1 MNPSSL
7 TIGWNWGLLAGCCSN
22 MDLKKMEDVGMP
34 LRHPGEA
41 RVLCL
46 RLADVTEVSLQQS
59 SIWR

>member
-1 MNPSSL
+1 
-7 TIGWNWGLLAGCCSN
+7 

-46 RLADVTEVSLQQS
+46 GLADVTEVSLQQS